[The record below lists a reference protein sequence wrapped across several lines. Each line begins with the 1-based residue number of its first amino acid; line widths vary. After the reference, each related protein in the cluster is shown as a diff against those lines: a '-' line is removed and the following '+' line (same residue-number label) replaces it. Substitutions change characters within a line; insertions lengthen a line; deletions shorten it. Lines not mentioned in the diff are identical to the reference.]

1 MEVTTAELAAM
12 SSDALRQAVSRGRH
26 ADEFEKELGLT
37 KTMNRMLMEQIEEL
51 KDKVAKE
58 KEKRQG
64 GGVSHENGRLEEDPE
79 DDELPRLRL
88 ANESLHTRSQ
98 MLEAQ
103 VYEAARYNDVV
114 ASDLAQAKQQLKA
127 QVDANSRLESKNA
140 QLAYDIE
147 VLQASSNSTT
157 MSPRGKN
164 GALRYS
170 SHSNHHS
177 LSLSPEAIAQLEAEN
192 RELSER
198 VGQLQEKCE
207 SRKTEVK
214 NLRANVT
221 FMKAK
226 MTELTAKI
234 QSNEAVNDAALQK
247 LKQHLASPPDSPSHG
262 LSASTGSDLNI
273 PGFSIALSPDGPNG
287 ATPEE
292 AFSICGILD
301 SEQLPLLE
309 TAQKEITTIAK
320 ILENPASED
329 SVATSEVETVSAPG
343 SFNSLRQYFNSK
355 LDSIDSTG
363 STLPAGVKLS
373 TPGTSLHTISED
385 STSTPSGGLRTSGSV
400 PVSNS
405 SAPGSLSL
413 KSSSSQVS
421 LQNAGSKW
429 HEYDASFLVLSVMLI
444 QRLTTTNE
452 RLVKKRREFTDLQE
466 DFSEYKRSQATQT
479 PRSAAGS
486 RKMSAET
493 QQITL
498 QKKMNELERS
508 VQSLTAASNE
518 KETQL
523 VSVRS
528 QVEQLTTDLA
538 SKSADLEEADVKYQE
553 LEKDAEVKATELH
566 TKAKQL
572 SEARDA
578 EELLKAEAASLLTSI
593 STLETQTTQLN
604 AQLDDSKKQY
614 GELEQRALQTSEQV
628 TTQTASIT
636 ALEHQVST
644 LETQVSDLRTQASA
658 DSAQI
663 KDGEAKLEESKALFQ
678 AKSDELDKLAEAKK
692 SEIEAIT
699 AQSNSYAEEVKS
711 TKASLEKTQNE
722 LMAKSNDVAAL
733 SHDLDQL
740 KSEHGKQT
748 EELDS
753 TKSTLKAT
761 AAQLEETK
769 SSLATKSDEAARL
782 AKDLH
787 TITQERDAQI
797 EEIKSV
803 KATLAATESQLQE
816 AKTELTAKHG
826 EIELLSQEV
835 KQLTTDKQAQ
845 SEEITSIKSTLTS
858 TESQLDETKTLL
870 SSKTGEAAQLSDDLK
885 KRVAELDTASETL
898 KSVEA
903 SLAST
908 SAQLDETKTSLA
920 AKSNE
925 ASQLSQD
932 VEQLQSET
940 KAQKEAIGTI
950 KSTLAS
956 TETELEETKT
966 SLAAS
971 SNEASQLSS
980 TIKQLTADK
989 EAQSEEITSIKSS
1002 MATTQAQL
1010 EETKTLLS
1018 NKTSEA
1024 GSLSQQADALRDD
1037 KKALEESLSS
1047 TKSSLESTEAQLGET
1062 KKSLDAKTNDADQLS
1077 QQVKQLN
1084 TDKDA
1089 QKSEIATLQEKLS
1102 STESNL
1108 NAKTSEL
1115 SAAISTSE
1123 KVQSELKGEL
1133 ETLGAD
1139 LESTKSQLASESTKL
1154 AQTEASLASLT
1165 KDHASQVEAISV
1177 LKTEKQAGLD
1187 QIDSLEANKRR
1198 LEKELEMRT
1207 EEALETV
1214 RSMTLKLTEVQTFKD
1229 GEIAQL
1235 STKLD
1240 ASNQQVAQRDEKI
1253 SSLES
1258 DLAASKSESADR
1270 ASNIAS
1276 LEGTLASEIAEKVKQ
1291 TQGREHAEKD
1301 ASETKDA
1308 LAQLQSTTAQ
1318 SIALLEQSLHTIE
1331 HERSVLLARIDEAKH
1346 VEDNMHAEISGLQIK
1361 ARELDAW
1368 QKKLPE
1374 INDESL
1380 EAEERAATKWLE
1392 YTLNKEK
1399 ATTSHN
1405 SFATFLN
1412 QVAHG
1417 TQSPSSA
1424 AQLGGSAAV
1433 RKITKLGDSL
1443 RHPSFLASVINLVK
1457 KDAFSDT
1464 AIKKMEEVEAEL
1476 VAASAASIASGPSSS
1491 SSASS
1496 SSTSTSA
1503 PSSSQPQI
1511 SAASETETLR
1521 ALEECLSVAR
1531 SIGLK
1536 VNGVTGALLY
1546 QGNRR
1551 AIVDLSMEVIRTVT
1565 TVRAS
1570 VRAHPELSLL
1580 FVGMEEEKMNAKSP
1594 DKVLVKWV
1602 NSFIEDYNATH
1613 PDLAPPRPPV
1623 SNLGRDL
1630 SDGRALGI
1638 VMAAINAD
1646 WANLADA
1653 TSLDLMRKIIN
1664 SLQQTVW
1671 IHRSIP
1677 PFLDSPIPIMRGDEN
1692 VMTILLAQLLEY
1704 NTGLSSP
1711 LAKLQSLHTSSTT
1724 ASMLS
1729 ATTPSR
1735 NQVRAV
1741 SGANMTDSP
1750 LKTPIA
1756 PKQMS
1761 VTAVPSTPSSSTAG
1775 RSATASFSSTPI
1787 SAANLNSAAKT
1798 NPNNISI
1805 KPVEDSARWKFW

>member
-12 SSDALRQAVSRGRH
+12 SSEALRQAVSRGRH

-37 KTMNRMLMEQIEEL
+37 KTMNRMLMDQVDEL
-51 KDKVAKE
+51 KDKLAKE

-88 ANESLHTRSQ
+88 ANESLHTRQQ

-103 VYEAARYNDVV
+103 IYEAARYNDIV

-147 VLQASSNSTT
+147 VLQATPNAST

-170 SHSNHHS
+170 HHSNHHS
-177 LSLSPEAIAQLEAEN
+177 HSLSPEAIAQLEAEN

-207 SRKTEVK
+207 TRKTEVK

-226 MTELTAKI
+226 MTELAAKV

-247 LKQHLASPPDSPSHG
+247 LKQHLASPPDSPAHG

-273 PGFSIALSPDGPNG
+273 PGFSTALNSDGPNG
-287 ATPEE
+287 VTPEE
-292 AFSICGILD
+292 SFSICGILD
-301 SEQLPLLE
+301 SGQAHLLE
-309 TAQKEITTIAK
+309 DAQKEIQLIAK
-320 ILENPASED
+320 ILDNPSSDTIDGAD
-329 SVATSEVETVSAPG
+329 QDATST
-343 SFNSLRQYFNSK
+343 SFNNIRQYFNSK
-355 LDSIDSTG
+355 IDRIESAG
-363 STLPAGVKLS
+363 SALPAGVKLS
-373 TPGTSLHTISED
+373 APGTSLQTISED
-385 STSTPSGGLRTSGSV
+385 SASTSSGGLRTSGSI

-405 SAPGSLSL
+405 SAPGSMSL

-421 LQNAGSKW
+421 LQSAGSKW

-444 QRLTTTNE
+444 QKLTTTNE
-452 RLVKKRREFTDLQE
+452 RFVKKRRELTDLQE
-466 DFSEYKRSQATQT
+466 DFNEYKRSQAAQT

-493 QQITL
+493 QQIAL
-498 QKKMNELERS
+498 QKKMNELEKS

-518 KETQL
+518 KENQL

-538 SKSADLEEADVKYQE
+538 SKTADLDGANVKYQE
-553 LEKDAEVKATELH
+553 LEKDAGEKAQELL

-572 SEARDA
+572 TEARDA
-578 EELLKAEAASLLTSI
+578 EELLKAEAASLLGSIAELETQSTQLNAQLEDSKRQCGELEQKALQASEQIAAQTTSI
-593 STLETQTTQLN
+593 STLEN
-604 AQLDDSKKQY
+604 
-614 GELEQRALQTSEQV
+614 
-628 TTQTASIT
+628 
-636 ALEHQVST
+636 QVSS
-644 LETQVSDLRTQASA
+644 LQTQASA
-658 DSAQI
+658 DTVQI
-663 KDGEAKLEESKALFQ
+663 KDGKAQLEESKALFQ
-678 AKSDELDKLAEAKK
+678 AKNEEFEKLVETKKKELEDKQAEIDAKK
-692 SEIEAIT
+692 SEIEAI
-699 AQSNSYAEEVKS
+699 AAKSNDYAEEVKS
-711 TKASLEKTQNE
+711 TKADLEKTQSE
-722 LMAKSNDVAAL
+722 LAAKSNEVTTL
-733 SHDLDQL
+733 SRDLDQR
-740 KSEHGKQT
+740 KADHSKQE
-748 EELDS
+748 EELNT

-761 AAQLEETK
+761 EAQLEETM
-769 SSLATKSDEAARL
+769 SSLASKSNEAAQL
-782 AKDLH
+782 SKDLE

-803 KATLAATESQLQE
+803 KATLASTESQLE
-816 AKTELTAKHG
+816 ATKNELTTKTG
-826 EIELLSQEV
+826 ELEQRSQEV
-835 KQLTTDKQAQ
+835 TQLTKDKQAQ
-845 SEEITSIKSTLTS
+845 SEEISSIKSSLAS
-858 TESQLDETKTLL
+858 TESQLEETKTLL
-870 SSKTGEAAQLSDDLK
+870 SSKSNEASQLSDDLN
-885 KRVAELDTASETL
+885 KRNTEFDSQSENL

-903 SLAST
+903 TLAST
-908 SAQLDETKTSLA
+908 SSQLEETKTLLSS
-920 AKSNE
+920 KSDE

-932 VEQLQSET
+932 VEQLKAENKAHSEEITST
-940 KAQKEAIGTI
+940 K
-950 KSTLAS
+950 SSLAS
-956 TETELEETKT
+956 TESLLEETKT
-966 SLAAS
+966 SLATT
-971 SNEASQLSS
+971 SNEVSQLLS
-980 TIKQLTADK
+980 TVKQLTSDK
-989 EAQSEEITSIKSS
+989 EAQSEEINTLKSS
-1002 MATTQAQL
+1002 VASTQANL
-1010 EETKTLLS
+1010 EQTNELLS
-1018 NKTSEA
+1018 NKSSEA
-1024 GSLSQQADALRDD
+1024 NTLQSD
-1037 KKALEESLSS
+1037 KKALEETLSS
-1047 TKSSLESTEAQLGET
+1047 TKASLEATEAQLGET
-1062 KKSLDAKTNDADQLS
+1062 KKSLESKSNDADQLS

-1084 TDKDA
+1084 SDKDA
-1089 QKSEIATLQEKLS
+1089 QQSEISALQDKLS
-1102 STESNL
+1102 STESHL
-1108 NAKTSEL
+1108 ESKTTEL
-1115 SAAISTSE
+1115 STAISTSE
-1123 KVQSELKGEL
+1123 KLQSDLKGEL
-1133 ETLGAD
+1133 EKLDAA
-1139 LESTKSQLASESTKL
+1139 LQSTKSQLESTSTKL
-1154 AQTEASLASLT
+1154 SQTEASLDTLT
-1165 KDHASQVEAISV
+1165 KDHASQVEAIAT
-1177 LKTEKQAGLD
+1177 LKTEKQAQED
-1187 QIDSLEANKRR
+1187 QIGSLEANKRR

-1214 RSMTLKLTEVQTFKD
+1214 RSMTLKLTELQTFKD
-1229 GEIAQL
+1229 HEIAQL
-1235 STKLD
+1235 TTKL
-1240 ASNQQVAQRDEKI
+1240 AESTQEAAQRGEKI
-1253 SSLES
+1253 SSLET
-1258 DLAASKSESADR
+1258 DLSASKSESADR
-1270 ASNIAS
+1270 SSTIAS
-1276 LEGTLASEIAEKVKQ
+1276 LEGTLASEVAEKVKQ
-1291 TQGREHAEKD
+1291 TQGREKAELE
-1301 ASETKDA
+1301 ASETKDT

-1318 SIALLEQSLHTIE
+1318 SIALLEQSLHAIE
-1331 HERSVLLARIDEAKH
+1331 QERAGLLVRIDEAKH

-1412 QVAHG
+1412 QVAQG
-1417 TQSPSSA
+1417 AQSPSSA

-1457 KDAFSDT
+1457 KDAFSDI

-1491 SSASS
+1491 ASSA
-1496 SSTSTSA
+1496 TSNATTNANTSA
-1503 PSSSQPQI
+1503 HPQI
-1511 SAASETETLR
+1511 SAASESETLR

-1536 VNGVTGALLY
+1536 VNGVTGALLF

-1551 AIVDLSMEVIRTVT
+1551 AIVDLSMEIIRTVT

-1594 DKVLVKWV
+1594 DKVLLKWV
-1602 NSFIEDYNATH
+1602 NSFVEDYNAAH
-1613 PDLAPPRPPV
+1613 PDLSPPRPLIT
-1623 SNLGRDL
+1623 NLGRDL

-1646 WANLADA
+1646 WAPLADA

-1677 PFLDSPIPIMRGDEN
+1677 PFVDSPIPIMRGDEN

-1761 VTAVPSTPSSSTAG
+1761 VTNVPSTPSSSTAG

-1787 SAANLNSAAKT
+1787 SAANLNAGPKNNA
-1798 NPNNISI
+1798 NNISI
-1805 KPVEDSARWKFW
+1805 KPVEESARWKFW